1 MKNSWNF
8 VYIFK
13 LHKKLCSFWRVFF
26 TENFNHS
33 NFDFCHRELAF
44 LKVTLKLN
52 LIWFLDRIRMN
63 VVIRILWLSCRN
75 ITKSTGKKFVRWIWI
90 WLSGDWIVD
99 CTRDW
104 MTFKGIF
111 SVCLIAQGT
120 YQGRIRKFLRI
131 QWSLSRRLFW
141 GDTIS
146 IPTFSTLQHLLQK
159 TQDVQSQCLGEIKGW

>member
-1 MKNSWNF
+1 MKNSCNF
-8 VYIFK
+8 VYIWK
-13 LHKKLCSFWRVFF
+13 LKRILQNTFHFGEFFFSQPKVKNHWKIREILFTFFNYTKNFISFWRVFF

-33 NFDFCHRELAF
+33 NFDFCHRQLAF

-104 MTFKGIF
+104 MTFKGTF
-111 SVCLIAQGT
+111 SVSLIAQGI
-120 YQGRIRKFLRI
+120 YQGRIPKFLR
-131 QWSLSRRLFW
+131 
-141 GDTIS
+141 
-146 IPTFSTLQHLLQK
+146 
-159 TQDVQSQCLGEIKGW
+159 TQ